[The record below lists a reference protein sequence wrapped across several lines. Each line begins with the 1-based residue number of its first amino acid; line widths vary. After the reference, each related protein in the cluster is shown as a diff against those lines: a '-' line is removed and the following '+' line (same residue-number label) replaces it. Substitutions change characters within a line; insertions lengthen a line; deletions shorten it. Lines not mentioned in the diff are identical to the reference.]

1 MESTRLGLWNVEKV
15 EEFKMTPRFQAWA
28 IRWVVILS
36 QEHWRKE
43 LSVLESGEPIL
54 DMISLRCL
62 WTCDHPESASFRHT
76 RHLQFCNLEGGS
88 CPWC

>member
-1 MESTRLGLWNVEKV
+1 MKSTRLGLWNVEKV
-15 EEFKMTPRFQAWA
+15 EEFKMAPRFQAWA

-36 QEHWRKE
+36 KEHWRKN

-54 DMISLRCL
+54 DMIASRCL
-62 WTCDHPESASFRHT
+62 WTCGHPESASLRRTHC
-76 RHLQFCNLEGGS
+76 LQFCNLEGGS